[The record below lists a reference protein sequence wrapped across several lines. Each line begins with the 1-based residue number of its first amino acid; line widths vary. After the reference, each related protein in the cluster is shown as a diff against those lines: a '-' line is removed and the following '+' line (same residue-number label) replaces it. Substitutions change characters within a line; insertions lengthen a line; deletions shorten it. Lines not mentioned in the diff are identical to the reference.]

1 MEQKISFEEGM
12 ARLEEI
18 VKALEEGTL
27 PLAECFG
34 AYEQGMKLLN
44 TLGGMLNDGEARI
57 RALTED
63 GEVPFEA
70 EVSP

>member
-34 AYEQGMKLLN
+34 AYERGIKLLN
-44 TLGGMLNDGEARI
+44 TLGGMLDDGEARI

>member
-1 MEQKISFEEGM
+1 METKISFEEGM
-12 ARLEEI
+12 TRLEEI
-18 VKALEEGTL
+18 VKSLEDGTL

-34 AYEQGMKLLN
+34 AYERGIKLVKS
-44 TLGGMLNDGEARI
+44 LGKMLDDGEARI

-63 GEVPFEA
+63 GEIPFEA

>member
-1 MEQKISFEEGM
+1 MERPLGFEEGM

-18 VKALEEGTL
+18 VKSLEEGAL
-27 PLAECFG
+27 PLEACFD
-34 AYEQGMKLLN
+34 AYERGVKLIRELSAQ
-44 TLGGMLNDGEARI
+44 LDAGEARI

-70 EVSP
+70 EVGA